1 MGVCRYRYI
10 IYIRFIYSCVKYLC
24 HSISSQKIEENFAH
38 LTILTIES
46 GPDMVLL
53 PHIFTF

>member
-1 MGVCRYRYI
+1 MGVCRYI
-10 IYIRFIYSCVKYLC
+10 IYIRFIYSYAPLLAK
-24 HSISSQKIEENFAH
+24 ENFAH